1 MLWTDRNGKMHST
14 TNLLP
19 QTNTDEF
26 IENCEAV
33 AEKNWQPESF
43 EEMFGTDPYNE
54 RGQDSAFMDDT
65 FGRLIDAEFQ
75 VTQIEFDFTN
85 DVDDP
90 LTDEYKQSLT
100 DETIEGGSR

>member
-1 MLWTDRNGKMHST
+1 MLWKDRNGKMHST

-19 QTNTDEF
+19 QTNTDVF

-33 AEKNWQPESF
+33 AEKTGNLNLF

-65 FGRLIDAEFQ
+65 FG
-75 VTQIEFDFTN
+75 
-85 DVDDP
+85 
-90 LTDEYKQSLT
+90 
-100 DETIEGGSR
+100 G